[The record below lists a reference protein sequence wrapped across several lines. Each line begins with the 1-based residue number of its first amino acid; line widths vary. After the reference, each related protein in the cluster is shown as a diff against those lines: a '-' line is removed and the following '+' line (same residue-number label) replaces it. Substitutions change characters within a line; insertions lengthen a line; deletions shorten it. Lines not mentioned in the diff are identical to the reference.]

1 MKHWTIL
8 AALLNAAATAI
19 TDAVEG
25 QPAGDTPE
33 SAATPAGEDKPRRG
47 RPPGST
53 NKPAASEPEK
63 PKEEA
68 PTGGKTYEQLRSII
82 EPLVKDGRQ
91 PEVKAII
98 TKYAPDLKTLATLPA
113 KHAEFEKDIDGL
125 SL

>member
-8 AALLNAAATAI
+8 SALLHGAANSI
-19 TDAVEG
+19 TNMLESL
-25 QPAGDTPE
+25 GDTAPE
-33 SAATPAGEDKPRRG
+33 TDKQPEKPADGAPRRG

-53 NKPAASEPEK
+53 NTPKLASE

-68 PTGGKTYEQLRSII
+68 PAGGKTYEQLRSII

-91 PEVKAII
+91 PEVKVII
-98 TKYAPDLKTLATLPA
+98 SKYAPDLKTLATLPA